1 MRKTRRQEEDHISWP
16 YLTLLL
22 KFQLES
28 EAAVLSSLIAL
39 FDIDLHLVLGCL
51 FIISKEF
58 MPWMNTINLLL
69 SYPVL

>member
-1 MRKTRRQEEDHISWP
+1 MRKTRREEDHISWP

-39 FDIDLHLVLGCL
+39 FDIDLRLVLGCL
-51 FIISKEF
+51 LSNSKEF
-58 MPWMNTINLLL
+58 MPWMNTIIIRL
-69 SYPVL
+69 SSPAW